1 MKVRELMN
9 ILRKV
14 DPDLRVMVDGFQE
27 GYDDIGFCGVEEMSL
42 NVYDDELTGNHE
54 RADILENPED
64 FESETVF
71 LISHDTPFVIE
82 YVEEATNDNDD
93 KKGS

>member
-9 ILRKV
+9 MLRKV
-14 DPDLRVMVDGFQE
+14 DPDMRVMVNGFEE
-27 GYDDIGFCGVEEMSL
+27 GYDDIGYCGVEEMSL
-42 NVYDDELTGNHE
+42 NVYDDELSGRHE
-54 RADILENPED
+54 KAELLENPED

-82 YVEEATNDNDD
+82 YLEEANNDNTE
-93 KKGS
+93 S